1 MLQNSIYCGR
11 IGHKEQ
17 SYEGMHDA
25 ITEPE
30 LWEGVQHSL
39 AVNRRERRNGTS
51 AKEPSLL
58 AGLIFDAE
66 GKRLPPSHAAKGGK
80 RYRYYVSRSLI
91 TGPARTSESSW
102 RLPAIELERLV
113 VKQIGEFLC
122 DPNRIW
128 TLCNEA
134 KFSHREAISAL
145 KRADKLAQ
153 ALLRSPSS
161 AERPLL
167 LHLVKRIIVHAD
179 RIVME
184 LSWVGLLEQLSGGRR
199 QGRVP
204 KRAKLRSGWLFPPSS
219 GGAAVRCGL

>member
-1 MLQNSIYCGR
+1 MARLGEGRPLTAGALYHMLQNSIYCGR

-80 RYRYYVSRSLI
+80 RYH
-91 TGPARTSESSW
+91 GSSQDL
-102 RLPAIELERLV
+102 RVLMAI
-113 VKQIGEFLC
+113 
-122 DPNRIW
+122 
-128 TLCNEA
+128 A
-134 KFSHREAISAL
+134 SH
-145 KRADKLAQ
+145 
-153 ALLRSPSS
+153 
-161 AERPLL
+161 
-167 LHLVKRIIVHAD
+167 
-179 RIVME
+179 
-184 LSWVGLLEQLSGGRR
+184 
-199 QGRVP
+199 
-204 KRAKLRSGWLFPPSS
+204 
-219 GGAAVRCGL
+219 